1 LTYRSDIVHL
11 RSLVGKTDKQIYLIV
26 GPPGAG
32 KEAFALQYMID
43 GFSEKNNA
51 VYVTT
56 DDFPN
61 DIIEKMREMGSDANP
76 HISSKQLEFI
86 DAFSYRTG
94 EKTEKSMLTVEN
106 IRDLTG
112 ISVMLKKLIDTKEN
126 LRLVFNTI
134 STISIYNSGVALLD
148 FTQAQVARLK
158 QRKHSGLLI
167 AHEGMMD
174 DKVIQGIKAS
184 VDGVIEFKA
193 EEDQNGVLQRELRVA
208 FAPNIRKSGWI
219 SLYQVE

>member
-11 RSLVGKTDKQIYLIV
+11 RSLVGKTDAQIYLIV

-51 VYVTT
+51 VFITT
-56 DDFPN
+56 DDFPA
-61 DIIEKMREMGSDANP
+61 DIISKMREMGSDAKP
-76 HISSKQLEFI
+76 HIDSKQLQFI

-94 EKTEKSMLTVEN
+94 EKIDKEMLMVESV
-106 IRDLTG
+106 RDLT
-112 ISVMLKKLIDTKEN
+112 SVSVILKKQIDTKEN

-134 STISIYNSGVALLD
+134 STISIYNSGIALLD
-148 FTQAQVARLK
+148 FIQAQVARLK
-158 QRKHSGLLI
+158 QRKHSGLLL

-174 DKVIQGIKAS
+174 EKVIQGIKAF

-193 EEDQNGVLQRELRVA
+193 EEDEKGVLQRRLRIV

-219 SLYQVE
+219 NLYQE

>member
-1 LTYRSDIVHL
+1 MTYRSDIVHL
-11 RSLVGKTDKQIYLIV
+11 RSLVGKTDAQIYLII

-51 VYVTT
+51 VFITT

-61 DIIEKMREMGSDANP
+61 DIIGKMREMGSDALP
-76 HISSKQLEFI
+76 HIDSKQLQFI

-94 EKTEKSMLTVEN
+94 EKTDREMLTVDN

-112 ISVMLKKLIDTKEN
+112 ISVILKKLIDTKDK

-134 STISIYNSGVALLD
+134 STISIYNSGIALLD
-148 FTQAQVARLK
+148 FIQAQVARLK
-158 QRKHSGLLI
+158 QRKHSGLIL
-167 AHEGMMD
+167 AHDGMMD
-174 DKVIQGIKAS
+174 EKVIQGIKAF

-193 EEDQNGVLQRELRVA
+193 EEDQNGVLQRKLRIV

-219 SLYQVE
+219 NLYQE

>member
-1 LTYRSDIVHL
+1 MTYRSDIVHL
-11 RSLVGKTDKQIYLIV
+11 RSLVGKTDAQIYLIV

-51 VYVTT
+51 VFITT

-61 DIIEKMREMGSDANP
+61 DIIGKMREMGSDAQP
-76 HISSKQLEFI
+76 HIDSKQLQFI

-94 EKTEKSMLTVEN
+94 EKIDKDMLTVESV
-106 IRDLTG
+106 RDLTS
-112 ISVMLKKLIDTKEN
+112 ISVILKKQIDNKDN

-134 STISIYNSGVALLD
+134 STISIYNSGIALLD
-148 FTQAQVARLK
+148 FIQAQVARLK
-158 QRKHSGLLI
+158 QKKHSGLIL

-174 DKVIQGIKAS
+174 EKVIQGIKAF

-193 EEDQNGVLQRELRVA
+193 EEDEKGVLQRKLRIV

-219 SLYQVE
+219 NLYQE

>member
-1 LTYRSDIVHL
+1 MTYRSDIVHL
-11 RSLVGKTDKQIYLIV
+11 RSLVGKTDAQIYLIV

-51 VYVTT
+51 VFITT
-56 DDFPN
+56 DDFPD
-61 DIIEKMREMGSDANP
+61 DIIGKMREMGSDAKP
-76 HISSKQLEFI
+76 HIDSKQLQFI

-94 EKTEKSMLTVEN
+94 EKIDKEMLTIESV
-106 IRDLTG
+106 RDLTS
-112 ISVMLKKLIDTKEN
+112 ISVILKKQIDTKEN

-134 STISIYNSGVALLD
+134 STISIYNSGIALLD
-148 FTQAQVARLK
+148 FIQAQVARLK
-158 QRKHSGLLI
+158 QRKHSGLLL

-174 DKVIQGIKAS
+174 EKVIQGIKAF

-193 EEDQNGVLQRELRVA
+193 EEDEKGVLQRKLRIV

-219 SLYQVE
+219 NLYQE

>member
-1 LTYRSDIVHL
+1 MTYRSDIIHL
-11 RSLVGKTDKQIYLIV
+11 RSLVGKTDAQIYLIV

-43 GFSEKNNA
+43 GLTEKNNA
-51 VYVTT
+51 VFITT
-56 DDFPN
+56 DDFPE
-61 DIIEKMREMGSDANP
+61 DIISKMREMGSDAKP
-76 HISSKQLEFI
+76 HIDSKQLQFI

-94 EKTEKSMLTVEN
+94 EKIDRDMLTVEN

-112 ISVMLKKLIDTKEN
+112 ISVLLKKQIDTKEN
-126 LRLVFNTI
+126 LRLVFNTV
-134 STISIYNSGVALLD
+134 STISIYNSGIALLD
-148 FTQAQVARLK
+148 FIQAQVARLK
-158 QRKHSGLLI
+158 QKKHSGLIL

-174 DKVIQGIKAS
+174 EKVIQGIKAF

-193 EEDQNGVLQRELRVA
+193 EEDEKGVLQRKLRIV

-219 SLYQVE
+219 NLYQE

>member
-1 LTYRSDIVHL
+1 MTYRSDIVHL
-11 RSLVGKTDKQIYLIV
+11 RSLVGKTDAQIYLII

-51 VYVTT
+51 VFITT

-61 DIIEKMREMGSDANP
+61 DIISKMREMGSDALP
-76 HISSKQLEFI
+76 HIDSKQLQFI

-94 EKTEKSMLTVEN
+94 EKTDREMLTVDN

-112 ISVMLKKLIDTKEN
+112 ISVILKKLIDTKDK

-134 STISIYNSGVALLD
+134 STISIYNSGIALLD
-148 FTQAQVARLK
+148 FIQAQVARLK
-158 QRKHSGLLI
+158 QRKHSGLIL
-167 AHEGMMD
+167 AHDGMMD
-174 DKVIQGIKAS
+174 EKVIQGIKAF

-193 EEDQNGVLQRELRVA
+193 EEDQNGVLQRKLRIV

-219 SLYQVE
+219 NLYQE

>member
-1 LTYRSDIVHL
+1 MTYRSDIVHL
-11 RSLVGKTDKQIYLIV
+11 RSLVGKTDAQIYLIV

-43 GFSEKNNA
+43 GLTEKNNA
-51 VYVTT
+51 VFITT
-56 DDFPN
+56 DDFPD
-61 DIIEKMREMGSDANP
+61 DIISKMREMGSDAKP
-76 HISSKQLEFI
+76 HIDSKQLQFI

-94 EKTEKSMLTVEN
+94 EKIDKEMLMVESV
-106 IRDLTG
+106 RDLTS
-112 ISVMLKKLIDTKEN
+112 ISVILKKQIDTKEN

-148 FTQAQVARLK
+148 FIQAQVARLK
-158 QRKHSGLLI
+158 QRKHSGLLL

-174 DKVIQGIKAS
+174 EKVIQGIKAF

-193 EEDQNGVLQRELRVA
+193 EEDEKGVLQRKLRIV

-219 SLYQVE
+219 NLYQE

>member
-1 LTYRSDIVHL
+1 MTYRSDIVHL
-11 RSLVGKTDKQIYLIV
+11 RSLVGKTDAQIYLII

-51 VYVTT
+51 VFITT
-56 DDFPN
+56 DDFPD
-61 DIIEKMREMGSDANP
+61 DIIGKMREMGSDAKP
-76 HISSKQLEFI
+76 HIDSKQLQFI

-94 EKTEKSMLTVEN
+94 EKIDKEMLTIESV
-106 IRDLTG
+106 RDLTS
-112 ISVMLKKLIDTKEN
+112 ISVILKKQIDTKEN

-134 STISIYNSGVALLD
+134 STISIYNSGIALLD
-148 FTQAQVARLK
+148 FIQAQVARLK
-158 QRKHSGLLI
+158 QRKHSGLLL

-174 DKVIQGIKAS
+174 EKVIQGIKAF

-193 EEDQNGVLQRELRVA
+193 EEDEKGVLQRKLRIV

-219 SLYQVE
+219 NLYQE

>member
-1 LTYRSDIVHL
+1 MTYRSDVVHL
-11 RSLVGKTDKQIYLIV
+11 RSLVGKTDAQIYLIV

-51 VYVTT
+51 VFITT
-56 DDFPN
+56 DDFPD
-61 DIIEKMREMGSDANP
+61 DIIGKMREMGSDAKP
-76 HISSKQLEFI
+76 HIDSKQLQFI

-94 EKTEKSMLTVEN
+94 EKIDKGMLAVESV
-106 IRDLTG
+106 RDLTS
-112 ISVMLKKLIDTKEN
+112 ISVILKKQIDTKEN

-134 STISIYNSGVALLD
+134 STISIYNSGIALLD
-148 FTQAQVARLK
+148 FIQAQVARLK
-158 QRKHSGLLI
+158 QRKHSGLLL

-174 DKVIQGIKAS
+174 EKVIQGIKAF

-193 EEDQNGVLQRELRVA
+193 EEDETGVLQRKLRIV

-219 SLYQVE
+219 NLYQE

>member
-1 LTYRSDIVHL
+1 MTYRSDIVHL
-11 RSLVGKTDKQIYLIV
+11 RSLVGKTDAQIYLII

-51 VYVTT
+51 VFITT

-61 DIIEKMREMGSDANP
+61 DIIGKMREMGSDALP
-76 HISSKQLEFI
+76 HIDSKELQFI

-94 EKTEKSMLTVEN
+94 EKTDREMLTVDN

-112 ISVMLKKLIDTKEN
+112 ISVILKKLIDTKDK

-134 STISIYNSGVALLD
+134 STISIYNSGIALLD
-148 FTQAQVARLK
+148 FIQAQVARLK
-158 QRKHSGLLI
+158 QRKHSGLIL
-167 AHEGMMD
+167 AHDGMMD
-174 DKVIQGIKAS
+174 EKVIQGIKAF

-193 EEDQNGVLQRELRVA
+193 EEDQNGVLQRKLRIV

-219 SLYQVE
+219 NLYQE

>member
-1 LTYRSDIVHL
+1 MTYRSDIVHL
-11 RSLVGKTDKQIYLIV
+11 RSLVGKTDAQIYLII

-51 VYVTT
+51 VFITT

-61 DIIEKMREMGSDANP
+61 DIISKMREMGSDALP
-76 HISSKQLEFI
+76 HIDSKQLQFI

-94 EKTEKSMLTVEN
+94 EKTDREMLTVDN

-112 ISVMLKKLIDTKEN
+112 ISVILKKLIDTKDK

-134 STISIYNSGVALLD
+134 STISIYNSGIALLD
-148 FTQAQVARLK
+148 FIQAQVARLK
-158 QRKHSGLLI
+158 QRKHSGLIL
-167 AHEGMMD
+167 AHDGIMD
-174 DKVIQGIKAS
+174 EKVIQGIKAF

-193 EEDQNGVLQRELRVA
+193 EEDQNGVLQRKLRIV

-219 SLYQVE
+219 NLYQE

>member
-11 RSLVGKTDKQIYLIV
+11 RSLVGKTDAQIYLII

-51 VYVTT
+51 VFITT

-61 DIIEKMREMGSDANP
+61 DIISKMREMGSDALP
-76 HISSKQLEFI
+76 HIDSKQLQFI

-94 EKTEKSMLTVEN
+94 EKTDREMLTVDN

-112 ISVMLKKLIDTKEN
+112 ISVILKKLIDTKDK

-134 STISIYNSGVALLD
+134 STISIYNSGIALLD
-148 FTQAQVARLK
+148 FIQAQVARLK
-158 QRKHSGLLI
+158 QKKHSGLIL
-167 AHEGMMD
+167 AHDGMMD
-174 DKVIQGIKAS
+174 EKVIQGIKAF

-193 EEDQNGVLQRELRVA
+193 EEDQNGVLQRKLRIV

-219 SLYQVE
+219 NLYQE

>member
-1 LTYRSDIVHL
+1 MTYRSDIVHL
-11 RSLVGKTDKQIYLIV
+11 RSLVGKTDAQIYLII

-51 VYVTT
+51 VFITT
-56 DDFPN
+56 DDFPD
-61 DIIEKMREMGSDANP
+61 DIIDKMRQMGSDAIP
-76 HISSKQLEFI
+76 HIDSKQLQFI

-94 EKTEKSMLTVEN
+94 EKTDRDMLTVEN
-106 IRDLTG
+106 IRNLTG
-112 ISVMLKKLIDTKEN
+112 ISVILKKLIDTKDK

-134 STISIYNSGVALLD
+134 STISIYNSGIALLD
-148 FTQAQVARLK
+148 FIQAQVARLK
-158 QRKHSGLLI
+158 QRKHSGLIL

-174 DKVIQGIKAS
+174 EKVIQGIKAF

-193 EEDQNGVLQRELRVA
+193 EEDEKGVLQRKLRIV

-219 SLYQVE
+219 NLYQE

>member
-1 LTYRSDIVHL
+1 MTYRSDIVHL
-11 RSLVGKTDKQIYLIV
+11 RSLVGKTDAQIYLIV

-51 VYVTT
+51 VFITT

-61 DIIEKMREMGSDANP
+61 DIIGKMREMGSDAQP
-76 HISSKQLEFI
+76 HIDSKQLQFI

-94 EKTEKSMLTVEN
+94 EKINKDMLTVESV
-106 IRDLTG
+106 RDLTS
-112 ISVMLKKLIDTKEN
+112 ISVILKKQIDNKDN

-134 STISIYNSGVALLD
+134 STISIYNSGIALLD
-148 FTQAQVARLK
+148 FIQAQVARLK
-158 QRKHSGLLI
+158 QRKHSGLLL
-167 AHEGMMD
+167 AHEGMMEE
-174 DKVIQGIKAS
+174 KVIQGIKAF

-193 EEDQNGVLQRELRVA
+193 EEDEKGVLQRKLRIV

-219 SLYQVE
+219 NLYQE

>member
-1 LTYRSDIVHL
+1 MTYRSDIVHL
-11 RSLVGKTDKQIYLIV
+11 RSLVGKTDAQIYLIV

-51 VYVTT
+51 VFITT
-56 DDFPN
+56 DDFPD
-61 DIIEKMREMGSDANP
+61 DIIGKMREMGSDAIP
-76 HISSKQLEFI
+76 HIDSKQLQFI

-94 EKTEKSMLTVEN
+94 EKTERDMLTVEN

-112 ISVMLKKLIDTKEN
+112 ISVILKKLIDTKDN

-134 STISIYNSGVALLD
+134 STISIYNSGIALLD
-148 FTQAQVARLK
+148 FIQAQVARLK
-158 QRKHSGLLI
+158 QRKHSGLIL

-174 DKVIQGIKAS
+174 EKVIQGIKAF

-193 EEDQNGVLQRELRVA
+193 EEDEKGVLQRKLRIV

-219 SLYQVE
+219 NLYQE

>member
-1 LTYRSDIVHL
+1 MTYRSDIVHL
-11 RSLVGKTDKQIYLIV
+11 RSLVGKTDAQIYLIV

-43 GFSEKNNA
+43 GLTEKNNA
-51 VYVTT
+51 VFITT
-56 DDFPN
+56 DDFPE
-61 DIIEKMREMGSDANP
+61 DIISKMREMGSDAKP
-76 HISSKQLEFI
+76 HIDSKQLQFI

-94 EKTEKSMLTVEN
+94 EKIDRDMLTVEN

-112 ISVMLKKLIDTKEN
+112 ISVLLKKQIDTKEN
-126 LRLVFNTI
+126 LRLVFNTV
-134 STISIYNSGVALLD
+134 STISIYNSGIALLD
-148 FTQAQVARLK
+148 FIQAQVARLK
-158 QRKHSGLLI
+158 QKKHSGLIL

-174 DKVIQGIKAS
+174 EKVIQGIKAF

-193 EEDQNGVLQRELRVA
+193 EEDEKGVLQRKLRIV

-219 SLYQVE
+219 NLYQE

>member
-1 LTYRSDIVHL
+1 MTYRSDIVHL
-11 RSLVGKTDKQIYLIV
+11 RSLVGKTDAQIYLII

-51 VYVTT
+51 VFITT

-61 DIIEKMREMGSDANP
+61 DIISKMREMGSDALP
-76 HISSKQLEFI
+76 HIDSKQLQFI

-94 EKTEKSMLTVEN
+94 EKTDREMLTVDN

-112 ISVMLKKLIDTKEN
+112 ISVILKKLIDTKDK

-134 STISIYNSGVALLD
+134 STISIYNSGIALLD
-148 FTQAQVARLK
+148 FIQAQVARLK
-158 QRKHSGLLI
+158 QKKHSGLIL
-167 AHEGMMD
+167 AHDGMMD
-174 DKVIQGIKAS
+174 EKVIQGIKAF

-193 EEDQNGVLQRELRVA
+193 EEDQNGVLQRKLRIV

-219 SLYQVE
+219 NLYQE

>member
-1 LTYRSDIVHL
+1 MTYRSDIVHL
-11 RSLVGKTDKQIYLIV
+11 RSLVGKTDAQIYLIV

-51 VYVTT
+51 VFITT
-56 DDFPN
+56 DDFPD
-61 DIIEKMREMGSDANP
+61 DIIGKMREMGSDAKP
-76 HISSKQLEFI
+76 HIDSKQLQFI

-94 EKTEKSMLTVEN
+94 EKIDRDMLTVEN
-106 IRDLTG
+106 VRDLTG
-112 ISVMLKKLIDTKEN
+112 ISVILKKQIDTKEN

-134 STISIYNSGVALLD
+134 STISIYNSGIALLD
-148 FTQAQVARLK
+148 FIQAQVARLK
-158 QRKHSGLLI
+158 QRKHSGLIL

-174 DKVIQGIKAS
+174 EKVIQGIKAF

-193 EEDQNGVLQRELRVA
+193 EEDEKGVLQRKLRIV

-219 SLYQVE
+219 NLYQE

>member
-11 RSLVGKTDKQIYLIV
+11 RSLVGKTDAQIYLIV

-43 GFSEKNNA
+43 GLTEKNNA
-51 VYVTT
+51 VFITT
-56 DDFPN
+56 DDFPE
-61 DIIEKMREMGSDANP
+61 DIISKMREMGSDAKP
-76 HISSKQLEFI
+76 HIDSKQLQFI

-94 EKTEKSMLTVEN
+94 EKIDRDMLTVEN

-112 ISVMLKKLIDTKEN
+112 ISVLLKKQIDTKEN
-126 LRLVFNTI
+126 LRLVFNTV
-134 STISIYNSGVALLD
+134 STISIYNSGIALLD
-148 FTQAQVARLK
+148 FIQAQVARLK
-158 QRKHSGLLI
+158 QKKHSGLIL
-167 AHEGMMD
+167 AHEGMMEE
-174 DKVIQGIKAS
+174 KVIQGIKAF

-193 EEDQNGVLQRELRVA
+193 EEDEKGVLQRKLRIV

-219 SLYQVE
+219 NLYQE

>member
-1 LTYRSDIVHL
+1 MTYRSDIVHL
-11 RSLVGKTDKQIYLIV
+11 RSLVGKTDAQIYLIV

-51 VYVTT
+51 VFITT
-56 DDFPN
+56 DDFPD
-61 DIIEKMREMGSDANP
+61 DIIGKMREMGSDAIP
-76 HISSKQLEFI
+76 HIDSKQLQFI

-94 EKTEKSMLTVEN
+94 EKTERDMLTVEN

-112 ISVMLKKLIDTKEN
+112 ISVILKKLIDTKDN

-134 STISIYNSGVALLD
+134 STISIYNSGIALLD
-148 FTQAQVARLK
+148 FIQAQVARLK
-158 QRKHSGLLI
+158 QKKHSGLIL
-167 AHEGMMD
+167 AHEGMMEE
-174 DKVIQGIKAS
+174 KVIQGIKAF

-193 EEDQNGVLQRELRVA
+193 EEDEKGVLQRKLRIV

-219 SLYQVE
+219 NLYQE

>member
-11 RSLVGKTDKQIYLIV
+11 RSLVGKTDAQIYLII

-51 VYVTT
+51 VFITT

-61 DIIEKMREMGSDANP
+61 DIIGKMREMGSDALP
-76 HISSKQLEFI
+76 HIDSKELQFI

-94 EKTEKSMLTVEN
+94 EKTDREMLTVDN

-112 ISVMLKKLIDTKEN
+112 ISVILKKLIDTKDK

-134 STISIYNSGVALLD
+134 STISIYNSGIALLD
-148 FTQAQVARLK
+148 FIQAQVARLK
-158 QRKHSGLLI
+158 QRKHSGLIL
-167 AHEGMMD
+167 AHDGMMD
-174 DKVIQGIKAS
+174 EKVIQGIKAF

-193 EEDQNGVLQRELRVA
+193 EEDQNGVLQRKLRIV

-219 SLYQVE
+219 NLYQE

>member
-1 LTYRSDIVHL
+1 MTYRSDIVHL
-11 RSLVGKTDKQIYLIV
+11 RSLVGKTDAQIYLII

-43 GFSEKNNA
+43 GFSDKNNA
-51 VYVTT
+51 VFITT

-61 DIIEKMREMGSDANP
+61 DIISKMREMGSDALP
-76 HISSKQLEFI
+76 HIDSKQLQFI

-94 EKTEKSMLTVEN
+94 EKTDREMLTVDN

-112 ISVMLKKLIDTKEN
+112 ISVILKKLIDTKDK

-134 STISIYNSGVALLD
+134 STISIYNSGIALLD
-148 FTQAQVARLK
+148 FIQAQVARLK
-158 QRKHSGLLI
+158 QKKHSGLIL
-167 AHEGMMD
+167 AHDGMMD
-174 DKVIQGIKAS
+174 EKVIQGIKAF

-193 EEDQNGVLQRELRVA
+193 EEDQNGVLQRKLRIV

-219 SLYQVE
+219 